1 MTSPNPW
8 HPPELDGPCSAAYR
22 HALRQGWFDEKE
34 IAALLDCDLAE
45 VRRIRSALTELCLLA
60 GAGVGQRPEPVDP
73 GIAEAVLAN
82 RLEVDIIERRS
93 QVVRVSRQMREL
105 SGIWAE
111 HHKRSG
117 SDASP
122 AVRLVEDAE
131 AVRRELALAARE
143 CEEEVLSVQPG
154 GGRSTAALSEA
165 SSRDALM
172 LERGVQMR
180 VLYQH
185 TARADLATRAY
196 VRHITELGG
205 QVRTT
210 AEIHER
216 MIIFDARVAFV
227 PQSRTG
233 RKAPGAAIVTDP
245 TVVDYL
251 WRTHHKSWLSAHPFD
266 TAEESDDHGTTEEL
280 KQTILRLMATGLKDD
295 VIARRLGVATRT
307 CRRYMAAIMEELGAT
322 SRFMAGVK
330 AVELGLV
337 QSVPPLSERQQ
348 GQGPPPQHD
357 GPRGS

>member
-1 MTSPNPW
+1 MQPLNALQ
-8 HPPELDGPCSAAYR
+8 PPELDESCRAAYW
-22 HALRQGWFDEKE
+22 HALREGCFDEE
-34 IAALLDCDLAE
+34 GIAALLDCDPAE
-45 VRRIRSALTELCLLA
+45 VRRIRATLTELCLLA
-60 GAGVGQRPEPVDP
+60 SHGVGRRPELVDP

-105 SGIWAE
+105 SGVWAE
-111 HHKRSG
+111 RRKRSSAAG
-117 SDASP
+117 PP

-131 AVRRELALAARE
+131 AVRGELALAARE

-172 LERGVQMR
+172 LTRGVQMR

-196 VRHITELGG
+196 VGHITELGG
-205 QVRTT
+205 EVRTT

-216 MIIFDARVAFV
+216 VIIFDARVAFV
-227 PQSRTG
+227 PQNRTG
-233 RKAPGAAIVTDP
+233 RRAPGAAIVTDP
-245 TVVDYL
+245 TVVGYL

-266 TAEESDDHGTTEEL
+266 TTEESDDQGTSEEL

-337 QSVPPLSERQQ
+337 QSVPLLTEP
-348 GQGPPPQHD
+348 GQDPGPE
-357 GPRGS
+357 GR